1 MKNILIVL
9 SLSSIIIAC
18 SSGAAGDKKA
28 QLEELKKQ
36 QTSIATQIA
45 SLEAEIEKAEGK
57 KEKAR
62 VIAFTE
68 AVQQEFNHY
77 IDVQGKVDA
86 EEEVT
91 LTPKMAG
98 SITRINVKPGDYVRE
113 GQVLAEIESGTMS
126 NSVAEV
132 RASYDLAKTVYDRQ
146 KNLWDQKIGS
156 EIQYLQAKNNKESLE
171 KRLAAMQDQ
180 WDMYRIK
187 SPINGTVDAVD
198 IKTGQVVA
206 PGIPAVRVVNLS
218 QLKVKAE
225 VSETYSTRVKQN
237 DNVIIS
243 FPDIKKE
250 ISTKLSYA
258 GKSINTI
265 NRTFEIEAKLD
276 PKKVDVR
283 PNMIAVVKIA
293 DYTNKSAFVVPINMV
308 QSGNEGSYI
317 YVAEGEKENAVA
329 KKRVVETGMSYNGN
343 VELKSGLQNGDR
355 VITTGYQDLIE
366 GQKISF

>member
-1 MKNILIVL
+1 
-9 SLSSIIIAC
+9 
-18 SSGAAGDKKA
+18 
-28 QLEELKKQ
+28 
-36 QTSIATQIA
+36 
-45 SLEAEIEKAEGK
+45 
-57 KEKAR
+57 
-62 VIAFTE
+62 
-68 AVQQEFNHY
+68 
-77 IDVQGKVDA
+77 
-86 EEEVT
+86 
-91 LTPKMAG
+91 
-98 SITRINVKPGDYVRE
+98 
-113 GQVLAEIESGTMS
+113 MS

-132 RASYDLAKTVYDRQ
+132 RASFELAKTVYERQ

-156 EIQYLQAKNNKESLE
+156 EIQYLQAKNNKVSLE

-187 SPINGTVDAVD
+187 SPINGTVDAID

-206 PGIPAVRVVNLS
+206 PGIPAIRVVNLS
-218 QLKVKAE
+218 QLKIKAE

-237 DNVIIS
+237 DNVIIF

-250 ISTKLSYA
+250 INTKLNYA
-258 GKSINTI
+258 GKSINPI
-265 NRTFEIEAKLD
+265 NRTFEIEVKID
-276 PKKVDVR
+276 PNKADVR

-293 DYTNKSAFVVPINMV
+293 DYTNKSAFVVPVNLV
-308 QSGNEGSYI
+308 QLGNEGSYI

-329 KKRVVETGMSYNGN
+329 KKRLVETGMSYNGN

>member
-1 MKNILIVL
+1 MKNILIAL
-9 SLSSIIIAC
+9 SISFMIVAC
-18 SSGAAGDKKA
+18 SSGTAGDKKG

-36 QTSIATQIA
+36 QATLSAQI
-45 SLEAEIEKAEGK
+45 SDLENELAKTEGDEGK
-57 KEKAR
+57 SK
-62 VIAFTE
+62 VIAVTE
-68 AVQQEFNHY
+68 MAPQEFNHY

-86 EEEVT
+86 EEDVM

-98 SITRINVKPGDYVRE
+98 SITRINVNPGDAVRQ
-113 GQVLAEIESGTMS
+113 GQILAEIESGAMT

-132 RASYDLAKTVYDRQ
+132 RGAYDLAKTVYDRQ

-156 EIQYLQAKNNKESLE
+156 EIQFLQAKNNKESAE
-171 KRLAAMQDQ
+171 KRLASMQDQ
-180 WDMYRIK
+180 LDMYRIK

-198 IKTGQVVA
+198 IKTGEIVA
-206 PGIPAVRVVNLS
+206 PGMRAIRVVNLS

-225 VSETYSTRVKQN
+225 VSETYATRVKKN

-250 ISTKLSYA
+250 IETKLTYS
-258 GKSINTI
+258 GKSIDPI
-265 NRTFEIEAKLD
+265 NRTFGVEIKLD

-283 PNMIAVVKIA
+283 PNMIAIVKVA
-293 DYTNKSAFVVPINMV
+293 DYTNKTAYVVPVNLI
-308 QSGNEGSYI
+308 QTSKEGSYL
-317 YVAEGEKENAVA
+317 YVAEGEKANALA
-329 KKRVVETGMSYNGN
+329 KKKVVDTGMTYNGN
-343 VELKSGLQNGDR
+343 IEIKSGIQQGDK